1 MATTIVIPTYNERDN
16 IQVLVE
22 EILALGTNPLQVI
35 IVDDNSPD
43 GTGEIA
49 DELVARHREVQV
61 IHRPRKMGLGSAHI
75 AGMKRALASGAE
87 YVVTM
92 DADFSH
98 HPHYISELI
107 AKGRDYDLVIGSRYT
122 AGGGTLHCG
131 IKRQILSKLANS
143 FARIT
148 LALEASDCTA
158 GFRSYRREVLE
169 AIDLDHVFSNGYSF
183 LLEMLYKCQRKGF
196 RVDEVPII
204 FEDRRHGTS
213 KISRQEIFRAIYTIF
228 RLLKDRLWLLVSSG
242 RGR

>member
-1 MATTIVIPTYNERDN
+1 MLVTVVIPTYNERDN
-16 IQVLVE
+16 IEVLVE
-22 EILALGTNPLQVI
+22 EILALGINPLQVV

-49 DELVARHREVQV
+49 DQLAARHQEVEV

-87 YVVTM
+87 RVVTM

-98 HPHYISELI
+98 HPRYIPQLV
-107 AKGRDYDLVIGSRYT
+107 AKGGDYDLAIGSRYT

-183 LLEMLYKCQRKGF
+183 LVEMLYKCQRKGF
-196 RVDEVPII
+196 RVGEAPII
-204 FEDRRHGTS
+204 FEDRRQGTS
-213 KISRQEIFRAIYTIF
+213 KVSRQEIFRAIYTIF
-228 RLLKDRLWLLVSSG
+228 RLFKDRLLLLFSSRKG
-242 RGR
+242 K